1 VDGLGTPDPTN
12 QDQLLIHP
20 TGTFHNRPS
29 ADTRV
34 PNFFLSGDYVAVDID
49 LATMEGANASARAA
63 VNALLDRDG
72 SPAQR
77 CTVLPMYRAPEVES
91 FKRHDLWRYRLGLR
105 NVFDL
110 G

>member
-1 VDGLGTPDPTN
+1 M
-12 QDQLLIHP
+12 IHP

-29 ADTRV
+29 AGTRI
-34 PNFFLSGDYVAVDID
+34 PNFFLSGDYVSVDID

-63 VNALLDRDG
+63 VNSLLDRDG
-72 SPAQR
+72 SPASR
-77 CTVLPMYRAPEVES
+77 CTVRPLYRAPEVES
-91 FKRHDLWRYRLGLR
+91 AKRQDLWRYRLGLR